1 MRKLQIIIL
10 LLSYVGFS
18 QTPLTDADI
27 DAVVDLWINNP
38 NASEFTD
45 ATNSPYYGPIYSWN
59 TSSVTDMDML
69 FHNRTTF
76 NDSIGGWDTSNV
88 KYMGQMFDGASSFN
102 HGIGNWDTSNV
113 EDMRQMFNNASS
125 FNRDI
130 GNWDVS
136 SVIYMN
142 FMFGATPFDQDISS
156 WDVGNVITMSYMFW
170 NGAGLSTANY
180 DALLIAWSGLNL
192 QTNVPFDA
200 GTSNYCLGDAAR
212 QSIINNFGWTITD
225 DGLEPNCCVLNDSNI
240 HSVVALWMN
249 NQSALE
255 FTDPSN
261 NPYYGHISDWDTYC
275 VTDMSELFKNRIYFN
290 ADIGNWDVS
299 NVTNMTQMFYEALIF
314 NQDIGA
320 WNTSNVQNM
329 GNMFRDAE
337 LFNQDI
343 GNWDTSSVTNMY
355 GMFGETENF
364 DQDISEKIV
373 TVGGQTYTAWNTH
386 NVENMALMF
395 YHSSDFNKLIGNWDV
410 SNVTNMRLMFKF
422 AFDFNKPIGNWD
434 VSSVTNM
441 DAMFSATQD
450 FNQSLNNW
458 DVSNVT
464 TMAEMFKETEV
475 FNQPLNDW
483 NVSSVINMEEMFEL
497 SENFNQ
503 PLNNWDVSNV
513 TTMFQMFYEAL
524 IFNQDIGA
532 WDVGSVTT
540 MQGMFNSSALGTTNY
555 DNILIGWA
563 QQSVQPNVPLG
574 ASPATYCQGEAAR
587 LSLIN
592 NHGWNI
598 NDDGLDP
605 NCNTA
610 SIDDESIM
618 HISIYPNPV
627 SDVLNISGNTTELS
641 ITIYDILGKQIM
653 RSRILNSL
661 DISSLN
667 NGIYLVEFSDGQN
680 RTIRK
685 LIKE

>member
-10 LLSYVGFS
+10 LLSCVGFS

-45 ATNSPYYGPIYSWN
+45 ATNSPYYGPIYSWD

-88 KYMGQMFDGASSFN
+88 IYMGQMFDGASSFN

-130 GNWDVS
+130 GDWDVS

-180 DALLIAWSGLNL
+180 DALLIGWSGLNL

-240 HSVVALWMN
+240 HSVVALWAN

-275 VTDMSELFKNRIYFN
+275 VTDMSELFKNRGSFN

-299 NVTNMTQMFYEALIF
+299 NVTNMAQMFYHALIF

-343 GNWDTSSVTNMY
+343 GNWNTSSVTNMY
-355 GMFGETENF
+355 GMFGETF
-364 DQDISEKIV
+364 DFNQDISEKVV
-373 TVGGQTYTAWNTH
+373 TLGGQTYTAWNTH

-395 YHSSDFNKLIGNWDV
+395 YVANMFNQPIGNWNVSNVTNMRDMFAGAVSFNQPLNNWNTSTVENMGGMFYYAELFDQDIGNWNTSGVTNMVNMFRDAGLFNQDIGNWNTSSVTNMANMFRDAYLFNQDIGNWDV
-410 SNVTNMRLMFKF
+410 SNVTNMGYLFM
-422 AFDFNKPIGNWD
+422 N
-434 VSSVTNM
+434 T
-441 DAMFSATQD
+441 
-450 FNQSLNNW
+450 SL
-458 DVSNVT
+458 ST
-464 TMAEMFKETEV
+464 A
-475 FNQPLNDW
+475 
-483 NVSSVINMEEMFEL
+483 
-497 SENFNQ
+497 
-503 PLNNWDVSNV
+503 
-513 TTMFQMFYEAL
+513 
-524 IFNQDIGA
+524 
-532 WDVGSVTT
+532 
-540 MQGMFNSSALGTTNY
+540 NY
-555 DNILIGWA
+555 DNILIGWE
-563 QQSVQPNVPLG
+563 QQSVQPNISLTNT
-574 ASPATYCQGEAAR
+574 PATYCLGEAAR

-610 SIDDESIM
+610 SLDDESIM
-618 HISIYPNPV
+618 HISTYPNPV
-627 SDVLNISGNTTELS
+627 SDILNISGNTTELS

-653 RSRILNSL
+653 RSRILNSI
-661 DISSLN
+661 DITSLN